1 MNLGILSIYKLKTDA
16 LLNTPTST
24 IERPSLS
31 KATTKQRLDN
41 TTKPDSI
48 YYQSGQQVQSMADA
62 CQSSRNILAKINIE

>member
-1 MNLGILSIYKLKTDA
+1 MNLGILSIYKLKTDTP
-16 LLNTPTST
+16 TPTST